1 MLPPSGSNWQL
12 IDPNHRRTKFRR
24 THPGLKAFNFF
35 TSCNFFEVEVV
46 KLLQREQPVGR
57 PEAEVSL
64 VRQDERRQQV
74 DHFHLGPM
82 L

>member
-24 THPGLKAFNFF
+24 THTRIETVQFF
-35 TSCNFFEVEVV
+35 TSRNFFEVEVV

-64 VRQDERRQQV
+64 VRQDER
-74 DHFHLGPM
+74 
-82 L
+82 